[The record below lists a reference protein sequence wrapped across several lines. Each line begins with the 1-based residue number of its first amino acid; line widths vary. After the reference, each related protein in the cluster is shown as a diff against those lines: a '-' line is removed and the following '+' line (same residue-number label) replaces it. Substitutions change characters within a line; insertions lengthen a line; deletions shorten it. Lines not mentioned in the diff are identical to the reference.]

1 MLRSAVAIVALL
13 MWAAPEPALA
23 FVAGGG
29 RLAQVRAGGSAAVC
43 PSRRQAPLGLSMQ
56 LTPQEKTRKTLT
68 ALGGLV
74 GFLVLLENVASPL
87 MLKKLA
93 AEKEEKAAKEVG
105 QK

>member
-1 MLRSAVAIVALL
+1 MMRSAVAIVALL
-13 MWAAPEPALA
+13 MCAAEPALA
-23 FVAGGG
+23 FVSGGG
-29 RLAQVRAGGSAAVC
+29 CLAQVRAGGSAAAC

-93 AEKEEKAAKEVG
+93 AEKEEKAAKDGG